1 MSAPTAQAPG
11 GLHPSGTRITPTM
24 VGCMLAAFLAILDT
38 QIVATALPRIVGD
51 LHGIDL
57 FAWVTIAYVIASS
70 VTTPIYGKLGDL
82 FGRKVTFLSAI
93 ALFMLGSALS
103 GLSGSM
109 EQLIAFRVVQGMGAG
124 GIFVSVLSIIGDL
137 FTPREGA
144 KYYGMFGMIFAGASL
159 AGPAV
164 GGVLTDTLSWHWVF
178 LVNLP
183 LGATVFFLLARYL
196 HLPRRVRQ
204 SSLDY
209 AGILTLSGA
218 IVSAT
223 LLTSWAGVQYAWT
236 SPRII
241 GLGVAAVLCL
251 TLFIVSESRAE
262 EPIVPLRLFKD
273 STFTL
278 SLLGTIVCGV
288 VFVGSVNFLALYV
301 QVVTGA
307 SPTTSGF
314 VLLPMMLGLVLS
326 SIGSS
331 KIIRKTGKYKI
342 FPVLSMGLGIV
353 GALLLSTMDASTPR
367 AVSVL
372 YMVVFG
378 FASGMS
384 AQVFTQAAQNT
395 APPQDL
401 GAVSGVAT
409 FGRSFG
415 TSIGI
420 SLFAAIFYSRLS
432 DEITAHVPAAAL
444 RDVDPD
450 TLSSQSVLDSL
461 TAPVRHTVEEAYA
474 AALHPVF
481 VTAVPILAVG
491 LVITLCM
498 KNLTLRSRHH
508 GGASESAPA
517 AAPATDTAPAGPA
530 PETA

>member
-1 MSAPTAQAPG
+1 MSAHTAQATG
-11 GLHPSGTRITPTM
+11 GAHPFGTRTTPTM
-24 VGCMLAAFLAILDT
+24 VGCMIAAFLAILDT
-38 QIVATALPRIVGD
+38 QVVATALPRIVGD

-82 FGRKVTFLSAI
+82 FGRKVTFLSAMT
-93 ALFMLGSALS
+93 LFMAGSALS
-103 GLSGSM
+103 GASGSM

-124 GIFVSVLSIIGDL
+124 GVFVSVLSIIGEL

-144 KYYGMFGMIFAGASL
+144 KYYGLFGMIFAGASL

-164 GGVLTDTLSWHWVF
+164 GGILTDVLSWHWIF

-183 LGATVFFLLARYL
+183 LGAVAFLLLAKYL
-196 HLPRRVRQ
+196 HLPRQIRTSR
-204 SSLDY
+204 LDY

-218 IVSAT
+218 IVSLT
-223 LLTSWAGVQYAWT
+223 LLTSWAGAQYAWT

-241 GLGVAAVLCL
+241 GLGVTAVLCL
-251 TLFIVSESRAE
+251 ALFIAAESRAV

-278 SLLGTIVCGV
+278 SLTGTIICGV

-326 SIGSS
+326 SVGSS
-331 KIIRKTGKYKI
+331 KSIRKTGKYKI
-342 FPVLSMGLGIV
+342 FPVLSMALGIV

-395 APPQDL
+395 APPEGL

-415 TSIGI
+415 TS
-420 SLFAAIFYSRLS
+420 LFASIFYGRLT
-432 DEITAHVPAAAL
+432 DEITAHVPAGAL
-444 RDVDPD
+444 RGVDHNS
-450 TLSSQSVLDSL
+450 LSSQSVLDSL
-461 TAPVRHTVEEAYA
+461 AAPVRHAVEQAYA
-474 AALHPVF
+474 AALTPVF
-481 VTAVPILAVG
+481 VIAVPILAVG
-491 LVITLCM
+491 LLVTLCM
-498 KNLTLRSRHH
+498 KNLKLRSQHH
-508 GGASESAPA
+508 GDAGREPASTTGP
-517 AAPATDTAPAGPA
+517 APAGA
-530 PETA
+530 SPEAA

>member
-1 MSAPTAQAPG
+1 MSAHTAQATG
-11 GLHPSGTRITPTM
+11 GAHPFGTRTTPTM
-24 VGCMLAAFLAILDT
+24 VGCMIAAFLAILDT
-38 QIVATALPRIVGD
+38 QVVATALPRIVGD

-82 FGRKVTFLSAI
+82 FGRKVTFLSAMT
-93 ALFMLGSALS
+93 LFMAGSALS
-103 GLSGSM
+103 GASGSM

-124 GIFVSVLSIIGDL
+124 GVFVSVLSIIGEL

-144 KYYGMFGMIFAGASL
+144 KYYGLFGMIFAGASL

-164 GGVLTDTLSWHWVF
+164 GGILTDVLSWHWIF

-183 LGATVFFLLARYL
+183 LGAVAFLLLAKYL
-196 HLPRRVRQ
+196 HLPRQIRTSR
-204 SSLDY
+204 LDY

-218 IVSAT
+218 IVSLT
-223 LLTSWAGVQYAWT
+223 LLTSWAGAQYAWT

-241 GLGVAAVLCL
+241 GLGVTAVLCL
-251 TLFIVSESRAE
+251 ALFIAAESRAV

-278 SLLGTIVCGV
+278 SLTGTIICGV

-326 SIGSS
+326 SVGSS
-331 KIIRKTGKYKI
+331 KSIRKTGKYKI
-342 FPVLSMGLGIV
+342 FPVLSMALGIV

-395 APPQDL
+395 APPEGL

-420 SLFAAIFYSRLS
+420 SLFASIFYGRLT
-432 DEITAHVPAAAL
+432 DEITAHVPAGAL
-444 RDVDPD
+444 RGVDHNS
-450 TLSSQSVLDSL
+450 LSSQSVLDSL
-461 TAPVRHTVEEAYA
+461 AAPVRHAVEQAYA
-474 AALHPVF
+474 AALTPVF
-481 VTAVPILAVG
+481 VIAVPILAVG
-491 LVITLCM
+491 LLVTLCM
-498 KNLTLRSRHH
+498 KNLKLRSQHH
-508 GGASESAPA
+508 GDAGREPASTTGP
-517 AAPATDTAPAGPA
+517 APAGA
-530 PETA
+530 SPEAA

>member
-1 MSAPTAQAPG
+1 MSAPTAQAAG
-11 GLHPSGTRITPTM
+11 GVHPSGTRITPTM

-82 FGRKVTFLSAI
+82 FGRKVTFLSAMT
-93 ALFMLGSALS
+93 LFMLGSALS
-103 GLSGSM
+103 GVSGSM
-109 EQLIAFRVVQGMGAG
+109 EQLITFRVVQGMGAG

-137 FTPREGA
+137 FTPREGS

-183 LGATVFFLLARYL
+183 LGATVVFLLARYL
-196 HLPRRVRQ
+196 HLPRWVRQ

-209 AGILTLSGA
+209 AGIVTLSGA
-218 IVSAT
+218 IVSST
-223 LLTSWAGVQYAWT
+223 LLTSWAGVQYSWT

-241 GLGVAAVLCL
+241 GLGVTAVLCVA
-251 TLFIVSESRAE
+251 LFIAAESHAE

-278 SLLGTIVCGV
+278 SLLGTIVCGI

-326 SIGSS
+326 SVGSAR
-331 KIIRKTGKYKI
+331 IIRKTGTYKI
-342 FPVLSMGLGIV
+342 FPVLSMALGIV

-367 AVSVL
+367 VVAVL

-395 APPQDL
+395 APPEDL

-420 SLFAAIFYSRLS
+420 SLFASVFYGRLN
-432 DEITAHVPAAAL
+432 DEITAHVPAGAL
-444 RDVDPD
+444 RGVDHD
-450 TLSSQSVLDSL
+450 SLSSQSVLDSL
-461 TAPVRHTVEEAYA
+461 AAPVRQAVEEAYA

-481 VTAVPILAVG
+481 VTAVPILAAG
-491 LVITLCM
+491 LLITLCL

-508 GGASESAPA
+508 GGEREPAS
-517 AAPATDTAPAGPA
+517 ATDTAPAGPS

>member
-1 MSAPTAQAPG
+1 MSAPTARATG
-11 GLHPSGTRITPTM
+11 GLHSSGTRITPTM
-24 VGCMLAAFLAILDT
+24 VGCMLAAFLGILDT

-82 FGRKVTFLSAI
+82 FGRKATFLSAMT
-93 ALFMLGSALS
+93 LFMAGSALS
-103 GLSGSM
+103 GASGSM
-109 EQLIAFRVVQGMGAG
+109 EALIIFRVVQGMGAG
-124 GIFVSVLSIIGDL
+124 GIFVSVLSIIGEL
-137 FTPREGA
+137 FSPREGA

-159 AGPAV
+159 AGPAI
-164 GGVLTDTLSWHWVF
+164 GGLLTDVLSWHWVF

-183 LGATVFFLLARYL
+183 LGAVVFFLLAKYL
-196 HLPRRVRQ
+196 HLPRQVRP
-204 SSLDY
+204 SRLDY

-218 IVSAT
+218 IVSLT

-241 GLGVAAVLCL
+241 GLCVSAVLCL
-251 TLFIVSESRAE
+251 ALFIVAESRAE

-278 SLLGTIVCGV
+278 SLLGTIICGV

-326 SIGSS
+326 SVGSS
-331 KIIRKTGKYKI
+331 KIIRKSGKYKV
-342 FPVLSMGLGIV
+342 FPVASMALGIV

-367 AVSVL
+367 IVSVL
-372 YMVVFG
+372 FMVVFG
-378 FASGMS
+378 FASGLS

-395 APPQDL
+395 APPKDL

-420 SLFAAIFYSRLS
+420 SLFASIFYGRLT

-444 RDVDPD
+444 RGVDHEA
-450 TLSSQSVLDSL
+450 LSSQSVLDSL
-461 TAPVRHTVEEAYA
+461 AAPVRHAVEQAYA
-474 AALHPVF
+474 AALTPVF

-491 LVITLCM
+491 LLVTLCM
-498 KNLTLRSRHH
+498 KNLTLRSQHH
-508 GGASESAPA
+508 GGGERKP
-517 AAPATDTAPAGPA
+517 APATDPA
-530 PETA
+530 PTKATPEAA

>member
-1 MSAPTAQAPG
+1 MSAPTAQAAG
-11 GLHPSGTRITPTM
+11 GLHPSGTRTTPTM
-24 VGCMLAAFLAILDT
+24 VGCMLAAFLGILDT

-82 FGRKVTFLSAI
+82 FGRKATFLSAMT
-93 ALFMLGSALS
+93 LFMVGSALS
-103 GLSGSM
+103 GASGSM
-109 EQLIAFRVVQGMGAG
+109 EALITFRVVQGMGAG
-124 GIFVSVLSIIGDL
+124 GIFVSVLSIIGEL

-144 KYYGMFGMIFAGASL
+144 RFYGMFGMIFAGASL
-159 AGPAV
+159 AGPAI
-164 GGVLTDTLSWHWVF
+164 GGLLTDVLSWHWVF

-183 LGATVFFLLARYL
+183 LGAVVFFLLTKYL
-196 HLPRRVRQ
+196 HLPRQVRA
-204 SSLDY
+204 SRLDY
-209 AGILTLSGA
+209 AGIVTLSGA
-218 IVSAT
+218 IISFT

-236 SPRII
+236 SARII
-241 GLGVAAVLCL
+241 GLAVTAVLCL
-251 TLFIVSESRAE
+251 ALFIAAESRAA

-278 SLLGTIVCGV
+278 SLLGTVICGV

-326 SIGSS
+326 SVGSS
-331 KIIRKTGKYKI
+331 KLIRKSGKYKI
-342 FPVLSMGLGIV
+342 FPVLSMALGIV

-367 AVSVL
+367 IVSVL
-372 YMVVFG
+372 FMVVFG
-378 FASGMS
+378 FASGLS

-395 APPQDL
+395 APPKDL

-420 SLFAAIFYSRLS
+420 SLFASIFYGRLT
-432 DEITAHVPAAAL
+432 DEITARVPAGAL
-444 RDVDPD
+444 RGVDHEA
-450 TLSSQSVLDSL
+450 LSSQSVLDSL
-461 TAPVRHTVEEAYA
+461 AAPVRHSVEQAYA
-474 AALHPVF
+474 AALTPVF
-481 VTAVPILAVG
+481 VTAVPILVAG
-491 LVITLCM
+491 LLITLCM
-498 KNLTLRSRHH
+498 KNLTLRSQHH
-508 GGASESAPA
+508 GGRTS
-517 AAPATDTAPAGPA
+517 APATDAAPTGAT
-530 PETA
+530 PEAA